1 MMAEQRAYS
10 IEAHQ
15 IDLENEAVHDS
26 QGRRVDAA
34 YVEGAV
40 RNVHE
45 HLKNKG
51 GRPSLSGAA
60 TRSPQVTFRVAADV
74 KAAAEA
80 RAIREGTT
88 VSAMAREAFKRY
100 LAS

>member
-1 MMAEQRAYS
+1 MAKQEKYS
-10 IEAHQ
+10 IEAHE
-15 IDLENEAVHDS
+15 IDLENEEVHDS

-45 HLKNKG
+45 HLKNMG

-60 TRSPQVTFRVAADV
+60 AKSPQVTFRVHEDV

-80 RAIREGTT
+80 RALCEGKT
-88 VSAMAREAFKRY
+88 VSALAREAFERY
-100 LAS
+100 IAS

>member
-1 MMAEQRAYS
+1 MAKERTYA
-10 IEAHQ
+10 IEASE
-15 IDLENEAVHDS
+15 IDLENETVHDS

-34 YVEGAV
+34 YVDGAV

-51 GRPSLSGAA
+51 GRPSLSGASA
-60 TRSPQVTFRVAADV
+60 RSPQVTFRVPAEV

-88 VSAMAREAFKRY
+88 ISAMAREAFKRY